1 MAEYDTISKHL
12 IQTYPKDFIRFTFGQ
27 DDVEVLDILDTE
39 QSTVET
45 RHTDSLVRVRI
56 DGKEALI
63 HTEFQTTHDPSM
75 PLRMAGYIIRAIER
89 HDLPIYSSV
98 IYLRRSAGR
107 RDPGYFIQE
116 ISGRPVV
123 IEYSVIRLSEIEGQD
138 ILNGGPSGLF
148 PFTTLMKRSD
158 RMDSDAW
165 FRHCVD
171 ATNALRVDE
180 SIKVDFLGRMMILSG
195 LEYDPAFINRILLQE
210 GLMDAIM
217 RESSFAQYIKQQ
229 GIEEGIERGIEQGIE
244 QGREQGIEQGREEG
258 IEQGREE
265 GIEQGIEQGRE
276 RGERDR
282 AIADIIEVLEIRF
295 DLLETDPL
303 YARIAAVTDLYH
315 LKQLLRSAVQ
325 VSSLEAFQQIL
336 DEAD

>member
-12 IQTYPKDFIRFTFGQ
+12 IQTYPKDFIRLTFGQ
-27 DDVEVLDILDTE
+27 DDVEVLDILNTE
-39 QSTVET
+39 QNTVET
-45 RHTDSLVRVRI
+45 RHTDSLIRVLI
-56 DGKEALI
+56 AGQEALI
-63 HTEFQTTHDPSM
+63 HHEFQTTDDPSM
-75 PLRMAGYIIRAIER
+75 PLRMAGYMIRAIER

-98 IYLRRSAGR
+98 IYLRHDAGR
-107 RDPGYFIQE
+107 RDPGHFVQE

-148 PFTTLMKRSD
+148 PFTTLMKRPD

-171 ATNALRVDE
+171 ETNGLPVDE

-217 RESSFAQYIKQQ
+217 RESSFAQYIKQL
-229 GIEEGIERGIEQGIE
+229 GIEQGERRSTIE
-244 QGREQGIEQGREEG
+244 
-258 IEQGREE
+258 
-265 GIEQGIEQGRE
+265 
-276 RGERDR
+276 
-282 AIADIIEVLEIRF
+282 DILEVLEIRF
-295 DLLETDPL
+295 DLSEAHPL
-303 YARIAAVTDLYH
+303 SARIAAIDDLQR
-315 LKQLLRSAVQ
+315 LKQLHRAAIQ
-325 VSSLEAFQQIL
+325 VSSLEAFERVL
-336 DEAD
+336 DA

>member
-12 IQTYPKDFIRFTFGQ
+12 IQTYPKDFIRFTLGRE
-27 DDVEVLDILDTE
+27 DVEVLDILDTE
-39 QSTVET
+39 QTTT
-45 RHTDSLVRVRI
+45 RHADSLIRVHI
-56 DGKEALI
+56 AGKEALV
-63 HTEFQTTHDPSM
+63 HHEFQTTDDPSM
-75 PLRMAGYIIRAIER
+75 PLRMAGYMIRAMEH

-107 RDPGYFIQE
+107 RDPGYYVQDLP
-116 ISGRPVV
+116 GHRVL
-123 IEYSVIRLSEIEGQD
+123 IEYTVVRLSETEGQD
-138 ILNGGPSGLF
+138 IIDGGSSGLF
-148 PFTTLMKRSD
+148 PFAPLMKRPVGI
-158 RMDSDAW
+158 DSEAW
-165 FRHCVD
+165 LHQCVD
-171 ATNALRVDE
+171 ATNALPVDE
-180 SIKVDFLGRMMILSG
+180 SIKIDFLGRLMILSG
-195 LEYDPAFINRILLQE
+195 LEYDPILINRILLQE

-229 GIEEGIERGIEQGIE
+229 GIEEGIERGIEQG
-244 QGREQGIEQGREEG
+244 
-258 IEQGREE
+258 REE

-295 DLLETDPL
+295 DLPETDPL
-303 YARIAAVTDLYH
+303 SARIAAVTDLYH